1 MCYGA
6 QQRIILFLRGDM
18 FSSIDVERHK
28 LILWLQELHVAYRR
42 NEIEK
47 ARELAQRII
56 AHHDKIIFG
65 SGNCLSLIKIAREAK
80 EILDSLP
87 AQEIGFGPYEGA

>member
-28 LILWLQELHVAYRR
+28 LILWLQELHVAYQR

-56 AHHDKIIFG
+56 THYDKIVFAF
-65 SGNCLSLIKIAREAK
+65 GNCLSLIKIVREARE
-80 EILDSLP
+80 ILNNLP
-87 AQEIGFGPYEGA
+87 SQEIGFGPYEGA